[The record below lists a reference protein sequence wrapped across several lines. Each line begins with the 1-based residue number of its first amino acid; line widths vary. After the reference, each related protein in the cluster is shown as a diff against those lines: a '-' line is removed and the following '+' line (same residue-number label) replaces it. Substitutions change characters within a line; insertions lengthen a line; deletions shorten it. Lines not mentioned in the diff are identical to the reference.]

1 MSITAAGSTVTNN
14 TPGVATFNTTVT
26 PSAIGDVL
34 VVYMNATRPANMWFA
49 AGSVT
54 SGSGYI
60 AALIVTPTGGVT
72 SVNATLVDGA
82 EPLSNLVTDG
92 TNVYVLL

>member
-1 MSITAAGSTVTNN
+1 MSWVAYGIGVGGGSITPPLLASDG
-14 TPGVATFNTTVT
+14 
-26 PSAIGDVL
+26 
-34 VVYMNATRPANMWFA
+34 NMWFA

>member
-34 VVYMNATRPANMWFA
+34 VVYMNATRPAA
-49 AGSVT
+49 ESVVVINSI
-54 SGSGYI
+54 SG
-60 AALIVTPTGGVT
+60 TP
-72 SVNATLVDGA
+72 ATLSV
-82 EPLSNLVTDG
+82 SFFFSVMS
-92 TNVYVLL
+92 